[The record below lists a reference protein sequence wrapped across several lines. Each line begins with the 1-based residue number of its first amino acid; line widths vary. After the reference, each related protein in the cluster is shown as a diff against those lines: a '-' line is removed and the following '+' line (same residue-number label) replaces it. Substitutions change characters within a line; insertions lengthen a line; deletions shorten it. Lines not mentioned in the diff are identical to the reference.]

1 MPSLAVV
8 WIVVLDVYRTEN
20 YKDTQLPA
28 RTLATYGPFL
38 ISYKKGEKNSCLQNE
53 GNSGP
58 RVNSKFCL
66 NYEYQ
71 SGVQQ
76 FGMCESRFINLEM
89 DV

>member
-8 WIVVLDVYRTEN
+8 WIVVLNIYRTEN
-20 YKDTQLPA
+20 YKDTQLPT
-28 RTLATYGPFL
+28 RTLTTYRPFL
-38 ISYKKGEKNSCLQNE
+38 ISNEKGKQFCLQNE
-53 GNSGP
+53 GNSRP

-66 NYEYQ
+66 NNEHQ

-89 DV
+89 EV